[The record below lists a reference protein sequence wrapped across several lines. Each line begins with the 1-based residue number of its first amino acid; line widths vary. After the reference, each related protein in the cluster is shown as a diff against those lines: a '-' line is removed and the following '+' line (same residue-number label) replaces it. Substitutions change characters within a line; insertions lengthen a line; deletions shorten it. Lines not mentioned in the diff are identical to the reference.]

1 MNKIRTHLWSRL
13 FWFAFGV
20 SVGLERVWQGASN
33 GQQVGL
39 SLTGLGMLLFGIV
52 WFLQPVCL
60 RGLLRECLRG
70 TLRESITASHEAA
83 LGTQRIRSP
92 LTFLALALL
101 TLGVILSEVA
111 RV

>member
-20 SVGLERVWQGASN
+20 SVGLERVWQGATN

-52 WFLQPVCL
+52 WFLQPV
-60 RGLLRECLRG
+60 CLRG